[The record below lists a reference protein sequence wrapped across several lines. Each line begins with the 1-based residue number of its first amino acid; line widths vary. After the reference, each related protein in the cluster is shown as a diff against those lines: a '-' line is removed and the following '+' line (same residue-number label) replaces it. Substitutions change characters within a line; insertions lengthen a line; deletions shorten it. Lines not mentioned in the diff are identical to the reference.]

1 MRATATAGQALP
13 FADFIAE
20 AERCPS
26 CAGRLGVQKST
37 TRTVVTLAQGHFT
50 AREVS
55 KRCDAGHSPPCPEVR
70 SEVLLR
76 LVRPRQRFG
85 YDLVVYVGIARYLQ
99 RKQRDEI
106 REDLAQHYHI
116 NLSAGSVSHLCDRFL
131 QYLEALHLKRAPQ
144 LREVM
149 RGGYPLHI
157 DATSEQGRGGLFIC
171 MDGWRNWVLTA
182 ARIGSESGDQL
193 RPLVEK
199 TTALF
204 GLPVATVRDMGEGMA
219 GAVEPL
225 RNLGIPDLICHYHF
239 LAAVGAALLER
250 PYQVLR
256 NLLHRSKVRPDMRAL
271 LRELRHYQAA
281 DRHTERFGP
290 GKVRDDLLALVLWLL
305 QGSGCKDA
313 PFPFSVPHVDFV
325 LRCLQV
331 HSLIAH
337 WVPRPWTQPEKRA
350 IEHLQR
356 LVGRLQRDH
365 RVATVLDD
373 LQDGQDA
380 FAELRGVL
388 RLGNDELP
396 RGDTRG
402 RQPLL
407 PALELVRL
415 EAIKQAVD
423 EYQAKLEQQVAEQE
437 PLKTESTYPATIILK
452 YFARYGARLFG
463 HPARRDEEGTITAV
477 TARTN
482 NVAEHFFGN
491 SKQQLRR
498 RLGRARLARDLEQ
511 QPAQAA
517 LTANLRDPVYVRI
530 LCGSLENLPTAFA
543 ALNTQGLNKTTP
555 IVRDHRDK
563 VLQGRIKALFESST
577 VEPEETCTAKIQ
589 PKPIDIS
596 RRLAELDG
604 STESEIKQR
613 TAQLFSNGEIKK
625 PKQRDPRLP
634 CSGTVLTRLHQGIE
648 HQVTV
653 LADQFTYCE
662 QRFTS
667 LSTIA
672 KVITGTTWNG
682 FAFFGLGRPRCENVI
697 ERAEL

>member
-13 FADFIAE
+13 CVNFAAE
-20 AERCPS
+20 VDRCPS
-26 CAGRLGVQKST
+26 CAGRLAVQKST

-55 KRCDAGHSPPCPEVR
+55 RRCDAIHSPACPEVR
-70 SEVLLR
+70 SQALSR
-76 LVRPRQRFG
+76 LVKPRQRFG
-85 YDLVVYVGIARYLQ
+85 YDLVVHVGIARYLQ
-99 RKQRDEI
+99 RRQRDEI
-106 REDLAQHYHI
+106 REDLAQRYHI

-131 QYLEALHLKRAPQ
+131 EYLEALHFMRVPQ
-144 LREVM
+144 LRDALKD
-149 RGGYPLHI
+149 GYPLHI

-182 ARIGSESGDQL
+182 GRIGSESTDQL
-193 RPLVEK
+193 RPLVDK

-225 RNLGIPDLICHYHF
+225 RHLGIPDLICHYHF
-239 LAAVGAALLER
+239 LAAVGSTLLER
-250 PYQVLR
+250 PYGVLR
-256 NLLHRSKVRPDMRAL
+256 KLLHRSKVRPDMRAV
-271 LRELRHYQAA
+271 LRELRHYQAM
-281 DRHTERFGP
+281 DNHSERFGP

-313 PFPFSVPHVDFV
+313 PFPFAVPHVDFV
-325 LRCLQV
+325 LRCQNV

-337 WVPRPWTQPEKRA
+337 WVPRPWTRPEKRA

-356 LVGRLQRDH
+356 LVGRLQRDR

-380 FAELRGVL
+380 FARLRGVL
-388 RLGNDELP
+388 ELSSDELP
-396 RGDTRG
+396 RGDPRC

-407 PALELVRL
+407 PALELIRL

-423 EYQAKLEQQVAEQE
+423 QYQANLEQQVAVQE
-437 PLKTESTYPATIILK
+437 GSKAEPTCPATIILK

-482 NVAEHFFGN
+482 NVVEHFFGN

-517 LTANLRDPVYVRI
+517 LTSNLRDPVYVRI
-530 LCGSLENLPTAFA
+530 LCGSIENLPAAFA
-543 ALNTQGLNKTTP
+543 SLNTSALNNTTP

-563 VLQGRIKALFESST
+563 VLQGRIKALLETSK
-577 VEPEETCTAKIQ
+577 VQPEDTCTAELQ
-589 PKPIDIS
+589 LKPIDSS
-596 RRLAELDG
+596 RRLAELGG

-613 TAQLFSNGEIKK
+613 VAQLFSNGEIKK

-634 CSGTVLTRLHQGIE
+634 CCGTVLTRLYQGIE

-653 LADQFTYCE
+653 LDDSFTYSD
-662 QRFTS
+662 QTYTS

-672 KVITGTTWNG
+672 KAITGTTWNG
-682 FAFFGLGRPRCENVI
+682 YAFFGLGRP
-697 ERAEL
+697 